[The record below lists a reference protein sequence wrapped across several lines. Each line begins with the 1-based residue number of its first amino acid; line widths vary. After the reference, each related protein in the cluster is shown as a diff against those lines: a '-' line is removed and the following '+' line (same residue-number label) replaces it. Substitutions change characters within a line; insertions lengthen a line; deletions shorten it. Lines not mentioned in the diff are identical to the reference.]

1 MSVFDEYDKNFYDF
15 LYAKDISSLDFFYE
29 ACIDSLTRLYAKQFK
44 FLSLKD
50 CEDPTPFELLT
61 DKEKID
67 SLLEEMMTAEM
78 SVTGESY
85 PVRPPS
91 RLRKGQAIVSWK
103 SICDYWHD
111 LLLSIRMADNFTLR
125 DECDHKLEL
134 LKQISV
140 CMFGKEPHDINLQG
154 VEN

>member
-1 MSVFDEYDKNFYDF
+1 MDEFDKSFYDF
-15 LYAKDISSLDFFYE
+15 MRASSINSLDDSFE

-61 DKEKID
+61 DREKID
-67 SLLEEMMTAEM
+67 SLLEEMMTVEM
-78 SVTGESY
+78 RVTGESY

-91 RLRKGQAIVSWK
+91 RLRKGQTIVSWE

-111 LLLSIRMADNFTLR
+111 LLLSIRMTDDYALR
-125 DECDHKLEL
+125 DEYDRKLEL
-134 LKQISV
+134 LKQISM
-140 CMFGKEPHDINLQG
+140 CMFGKEPHDISLQG
-154 VEN
+154 VKNG